1 MALAIEAF
9 VHEEEEVD
17 HPVRYLP
24 LGHVYSAAPCIN
36 PSGSSNVM
44 SKKVKARKLVEEG
57 EEEGVGGEE
66 EDRKMPLDLD
76 RDDFQRSNAGKPI
89 LVYHR
94 RVKKPRPTVD
104 GPSSFDSLAQ
114 RLESR
119 PDLAG
124 DREGKGIERGDSY
137 QLDLEADF
145 VREGKNVKKRKM
157 MKYELLRLGD
167 GSGSLSGVSG
177 PRLRGTGGFNMTNVD
192 KTKKRVRDAPKDLSG
207 LGKGKRWVECVF
219 LLSPS

>member
-1 MALAIEAF
+1 MALAMEAF

-44 SKKVKARKLVEEG
+44 SKKVKARKLVDER
-57 EEEGVGGEE
+57 EEEGGGGEE
-66 EDRKMPLDLD
+66 EDRKKHLDLD

-89 LVYHR
+89 LVYRR
-94 RVKKPRPTVD
+94 RVRKPGPAVD
-104 GPSSFDSLAQ
+104 GPSSFDSLDQ

-124 DREGKGIERGDSY
+124 DREGKGMERGDGDR
-137 QLDLEADF
+137 LDLEADL
-145 VREGKNVKKRKM
+145 VGEGKKVKKRKM

-177 PRLRGTGGFNMTNVD
+177 PRLRGTGGFSKPNIA

-207 LGKGKRWVECVF
+207 LGKGKRWVE
-219 LLSPS
+219 